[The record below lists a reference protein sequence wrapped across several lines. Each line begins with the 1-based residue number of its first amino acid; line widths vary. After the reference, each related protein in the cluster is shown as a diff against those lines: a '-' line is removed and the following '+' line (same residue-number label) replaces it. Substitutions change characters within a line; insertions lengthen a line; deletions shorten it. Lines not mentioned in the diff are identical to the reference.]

1 MNYYKVIKDG
11 EVIDVNHVF
20 LKWQRK
26 HNILLSC
33 EAVEG
38 QFIQSSDGNNIWRVD
53 WLNRL
58 PADFPGS
65 YESIEAVEITA
76 EEYEELKEKLELG
89 ETVEDNTG
97 SEDQPDTGE
106 TETPN
111 ETPTEE
117 VMSATA
123 MRLRIKEL
131 EGTVATLVEQNKVI
145 VEQNNTLADELQA
158 AKIILGVE

>member
-58 PADFPGS
+58 PEDFPGS

-76 EEYEELKEKLELG
+76 EEYEELREKLELG

-97 SEDQPDTGE
+97 SEEQPDTGE
-106 TETPN
+106 TETP

-123 MRLRIKEL
+123 MRLRIKDL
-131 EGTVATLVEQNKVI
+131 EGTVAALVESNKAL
-145 VEQNNTLADELQA
+145 TDELQA

>member
-33 EAVEG
+33 QAVEG

-58 PADFPGS
+58 PEDFPGS

-76 EEYEELKEKLELG
+76 EEYEELREKLELG
-89 ETVEDNTG
+89 ESVEDNTG
-97 SEDQPDTGE
+97 YEEQPDTGE
-106 TETPN
+106 TETP

-131 EGTVATLVEQNKVI
+131 ECTVATLVESNK
-145 VEQNNTLADELQA
+145 TMADELQA
-158 AKIILGVE
+158 AKIIWGVE

>member
-1 MNYYKVIKDG
+1 MLACDA
-11 EVIDVNHVF
+11 F
-20 LKWQRK
+20 
-26 HNILLSC
+26 
-33 EAVEG
+33 EG
-38 QFIQSSDGNNIWRVD
+38 QFIQSSDGANIWRVD

-58 PADFPGS
+58 PEDFPGS

-89 ETVEDNTG
+89 ESVEDNTG
-97 SEDQPDTGE
+97 SEEQPDTGE
-106 TETPN
+106 TETP

-131 EGTVATLVEQNKVI
+131 EGTVATLVESNKAL
-145 VEQNNTLADELQA
+145 TDELQA

>member
-26 HNILLSC
+26 HNIMLAC

-38 QFIQSSDGNNIWRVD
+38 QFIQSSDGTNIWRVD

-58 PADFPGS
+58 PEDFPGS

-76 EEYEELKEKLELG
+76 EEYEELREKLELG

-97 SEDQPDTGE
+97 SENQPETDE
-106 TETPN
+106 TETPD
-111 ETPTEE
+111 EIPTEE

-131 EGTVATLVEQNKVI
+131 EGTVATLVENNK
-145 VEQNNTLADELQA
+145 TLTDELQA

>member
-1 MNYYKVIKDG
+1 MIYYKVIKDG
-11 EVIDVNHVF
+11 EVIAVNHVF

-26 HNILLSC
+26 HNIMLAC

-58 PADFPGS
+58 PEDFPGS

-76 EEYEELKEKLELG
+76 EEYEELREKLELG

-97 SEDQPDTGE
+97 SEEQPDTGE
-106 TETPN
+106 TETP

-123 MRLRIKEL
+123 MRLRIKDL
-131 EGTVATLVEQNKVI
+131 EGTVAALVESNKAL
-145 VEQNNTLADELQA
+145 TDELQA

>member
-76 EEYEELKEKLELG
+76 EEYEELREKLELG

-97 SEDQPDTGE
+97 SEEQPDTGE
-106 TETPN
+106 TETP

-123 MRLRIKEL
+123 MRLRIKDL
-131 EGTVATLVEQNKVI
+131 EGTVAALVESNKAL
-145 VEQNNTLADELQA
+145 TDELQA

>member
-26 HNILLSC
+26 HNILLAC
-33 EAVEG
+33 DAVEG
-38 QFIQSSDGNNIWRVD
+38 QFIQASDGTNIWRVD

-58 PADFPGS
+58 PDDFPGS
-65 YESIEAVEITA
+65 FESIEAVEITA
-76 EEYEELKEKLELG
+76 EEYEELREKLELG

-97 SEDQPDTGE
+97 TEEQPDTGD
-106 TETPN
+106 ETPDTQP
-111 ETPTEE
+111 EEE

-123 MRLRIKEL
+123 MRLRILEL
-131 EGTVATLVEQNKVI
+131 EGTVETLKTQNATLSE
-145 VEQNNTLADELQA
+145 ELQA